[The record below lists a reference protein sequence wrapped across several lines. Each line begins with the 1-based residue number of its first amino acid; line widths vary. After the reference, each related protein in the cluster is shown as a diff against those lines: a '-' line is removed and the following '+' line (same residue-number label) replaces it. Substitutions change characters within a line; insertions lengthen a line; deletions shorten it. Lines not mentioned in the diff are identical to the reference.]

1 MNEIEKSYIAGIIDG
16 EGSIMLEKIHKN
28 NYPSPVISVTSTTI
42 ELLEY
47 LKATIGF
54 GKITKKTNYNIE
66 KHKNCYTFVV
76 NYNNAIN
83 LLKDVY
89 PYLIIKSKK
98 LRAKMI
104 IEEYKNLT
112 PRNSR
117 YSEELL
123 KEKYEFYRGFREIKK
138 SLSIFLCKL

>member
-1 MNEIEKSYIAGIIDG
+1 MRRKYYARKKYTKII
-16 EGSIMLEKIHKN
+16 IH
-28 NYPSPVISVTSTTI
+28 SPVISVTSTTI

-54 GKITKKTNYNIE
+54 EKMTKKTNYNIE

-76 NYNNAIN
+76 NYNNTIN

-112 PRNSR
+112 PRNGR

-123 KEKYEFYRGFREIKK
+123 KEKYDFYRRFREIK
-138 SLSIFLCKL
+138 

>member
-1 MNEIEKSYIAGIIDG
+1 M
-16 EGSIMLEKIHKN
+16 
-28 NYPSPVISVTSTTI
+28 
-42 ELLEY
+42 
-47 LKATIGF
+47 
-54 GKITKKTNYNIE
+54 TKKTNYNIE

-76 NYNNAIN
+76 NYNNTIN

-112 PRNSR
+112 PRNGR

-138 SLSIFLCKL
+138 WLSPRSETVDSFV